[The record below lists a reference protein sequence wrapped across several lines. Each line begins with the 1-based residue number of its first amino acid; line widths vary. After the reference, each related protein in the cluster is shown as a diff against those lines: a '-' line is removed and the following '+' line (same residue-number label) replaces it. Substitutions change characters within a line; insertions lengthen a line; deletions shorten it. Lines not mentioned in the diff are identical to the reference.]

1 MNKKGFTLIEIII
14 CLTLIVMIGGLSLIA
29 LNKNASS
36 KIVDINNVIEQAA
49 DVYLSVNKD
58 MRNLLNT
65 NGYLTLPITKFIDT
79 GLLKKDDI
87 DIENL
92 TKTAKDGEDY
102 NKVLIKSSE
111 KTNNDLGFEIIYPWT
126 PNIPSILFN
135 DYFYYENYEKN
146 ENSKPFTDC
155 KKGLNNELRY
165 LDENY
170 NVTLLNIDDSNIT
183 ITCGNKNIERG
194 KTTSLNYEVKDNNT
208 RKVYNGT
215 RNVCNYKEKTISPSP
230 TSKITNH
237 NGTYFS
243 KEDSVSFNVTP
254 TSKDDDCFDSKNP
267 NPFTLS
273 VDKFNNDLG
282 STEKIINKSID
293 IIFNKDN
300 KDTIIEKEVVK
311 LIFDKEF
318 PEINFDEDK
327 VLLDVTD
334 NIGIDEIK
342 DMSNIQGVRNDEYDS
357 NNMLKRVTYS
367 IADNTNSGKYTVNV
381 TDYAGNTASSS
392 YTINGIV
399 TTEPINELEFLVNFS
414 HFSNLGNNIN
424 ITSDGKTK
432 SYTLNNNS
440 IRINVLDFIDE
451 GEYYTG
457 EVNKTFKM
465 EIDNREYII
474 DTKINAYFKDTD
486 IYYFDRKK
494 DYDTYYS
501 IIGINTRGYVLFEMR
516 ERLDKETTNFT
527 YIIYNPNLN
536 KIKEIAKIQK
546 TKDNYYRPYFTYSDS
561 KCTDYSSKIIHY
573 FDDSIM
579 KIEYGEKTKKEY
591 CKSKKTYSTTNEY
604 TLYNYN
610 YSDDTII
617 SSNSREATISTS
629 YALNHNFNKSKSNI
643 LNAYINKFNDGC
655 GQSKYNE
662 YEKIIN
668 TFSDYLDNYE
678 IQTVDNKKIRF
689 FNLDRRYSDGEQ
701 RTTLTA
707 YYYKDIE
714 AKIK

>member
-14 CLTLIVMIGGLSLIA
+14 CLTLIVMIGGLSLIG

-126 PNIPSILFN
+126 PNRASILFN
-135 DYFYYENYEKN
+135 DYFYYENSN
-146 ENSKPFTDC
+146 TFNDC

-165 LDENY
+165 FDENY
-170 NVTLLNIDDSNIT
+170 NVTLLNIDDLT
-183 ITCGNKNIERG
+183 ITCDKNIERG
-194 KTTSLNYEVKDNNT
+194 KQTSLNYEVKDNNT
-208 RKVYNGT
+208 GKVYNGT
-215 RNVCNYKEKTISPSP
+215 RNVCNYKKRTISPSP
-230 TSKITNH
+230 NSEITNH
-237 NGTYFS
+237 NETYFS
-243 KEDSVSFNVTP
+243 KNDSVSFYVTP
-254 TSKDDDCFDSKNP
+254 TSEGADCDDLTNQ

-273 VDKFNNDLG
+273 EDTFKNDPG
-282 STEKIINKSID
+282 STEKIINESID
-293 IIFNKDN
+293 IKFNGDK
-300 KDTIIEKEVVK
+300 IESKEVN
-311 LIFDKEF
+311 LIFDKEA
-318 PEINFDEDK
+318 PKINFNEDK

-334 NIGIDEIK
+334 NIGIDEKMI
-342 DMSNIQGVRNDEYDS
+342 NIQGGISSKKEYDS
-357 NNMLKRVTYS
+357 QNGWLKHVTYS
-367 IADNTNSGKYTVNV
+367 IAANINSGEVEVK
-381 TDYAGNTASSS
+381 DYAGNSTYSN

-424 ITSDGKTK
+424 ITSDNKTK

-501 IIGINTRGYVLFEMR
+501 IIGINTRGYVLFEIK
-516 ERLDKETTNFT
+516 EKLDKKTTNFT

-536 KIKEIAKIQK
+536 QIKEIAKIRK
-546 TKDNYYRPYFTYSDS
+546 TKDDYYRPYFTYSDS

-573 FDDSIM
+573 FDDSTM

-610 YSDDTII
+610 YSDDTIT
-617 SSNSREATISTS
+617 SSNPREATISTS

-655 GQSKYNE
+655 GQSRYND

-689 FNLDRRYSDGEQ
+689 FNLDERYSDGEQ

>member
-14 CLTLIVMIGGLSLIA
+14 CLTLIVMIGGLSLIG

-126 PNIPSILFN
+126 PNRASILFN
-135 DYFYYENYEKN
+135 DYFYYENSNTFK
-146 ENSKPFTDC
+146 DC

-165 LDENY
+165 FDENY
-170 NVTLLNIDDSNIT
+170 NVTLLNIDDLT
-183 ITCGNKNIERG
+183 ITCDKNIERG
-194 KTTSLNYEVKDNNT
+194 KQTSLNYEVKDNNT
-208 RKVYNGT
+208 GKVYNGI
-215 RNVCNYKEKTISPSP
+215 RNVCNYKKRTISP
-230 TSKITNH
+230 TSEITYH
-237 NGTYFS
+237 KGTYFS
-243 KEDSVSFNVTP
+243 KNDSVSFYVTP
-254 TSKDDDCFDSKNP
+254 TSEGADCFDSTNP
-267 NPFTLS
+267 NPFKLS
-273 VDKFNNDLG
+273 VDKFNNDLD
-282 STEKIINKSID
+282 STEKIINESID
-293 IIFNKDN
+293 LKFNGY
-300 KDTIIEKEVVK
+300 TIDSKEVN
-311 LIFDKEF
+311 LIFDNEVPK
-318 PEINFDEDK
+318 INFDEDE

-334 NIGIDEIK
+334 NIGIK
-342 DMSNIQGVRNDEYDS
+342 DMSNIQGGNLLIDEYDS
-357 NNMLKRVTYS
+357 NNMLKHVTYS
-367 IADNTNSGKYTVNV
+367 IADNTNSGEYKVNV
-381 TDYAGNTASSS
+381 KDYAGNSKSSI

-424 ITSDGKTK
+424 ITSDDKTK

-501 IIGINTRGYVLFEMR
+501 IIGINTRGYVLFEIK
-516 ERLDKETTNFT
+516 EKLDKKTTNFT

-536 KIKEIAKIQK
+536 QIKEIAKIRK
-546 TKDNYYRPYFTYSDS
+546 TKDDYYRPYFTYSDS

-573 FDDSIM
+573 FDDSTM

-610 YSDDTII
+610 YSDDTIT
-617 SSNSREATISTS
+617 SSNPREATISTS

-655 GQSKYNE
+655 GQSRYNE

-689 FNLDRRYSDGEQ
+689 FNLDERYSDGEQ